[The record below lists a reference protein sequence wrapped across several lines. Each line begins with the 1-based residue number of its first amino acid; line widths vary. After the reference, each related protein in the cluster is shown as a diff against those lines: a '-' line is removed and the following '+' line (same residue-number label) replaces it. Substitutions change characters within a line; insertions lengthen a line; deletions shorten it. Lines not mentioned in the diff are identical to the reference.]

1 MTEDQCTRLQLLELY
16 QLLMSDKLTK
26 DQKKSIMKVIDR
38 NEQRLKNLTRWFI
51 DMSQELEKRIGYYNK
66 ILFPNDD

>member
-1 MTEDQCTRLQLLELY
+1 MTEEQCTKLQLLELY

-38 NEQRLKNLTRWFI
+38 NEQRLKTLTRWFT
-51 DMSQELEKRIGYYNK
+51 DMNQELGKRIEYYNK
-66 ILFPNDD
+66 ILFPND